1 MNDTNHAGDAL
12 RVDLLIDKI
21 IASRRAGDTGD
32 TAGAPGGARLSPDE
46 ALIYELSQ
54 LGEIDLPSDA
64 VGERIAMNVMA
75 AADPHAAPV
84 PVPEAALPVWQPGR
98 QHGARRRL
106 RSRRAGWLAAG
117 AAAVAVAV
125 ALAATF
131 LIGGAH
137 AGSGNLAGPGAPGHK
152 RTPPISS
159 SRHRPLTQPSLTA
172 MAMVGSAKAL
182 QAVGGVSNG
191 SNFLTCLTRSVC
203 YILPQGNNAGMA
215 RTTNGGAT
223 WSTGDPLPWPNIKA
237 CTPKG
242 SSHSCSDPNVWTF
255 NMDLSCPEALKC
267 FQPFGRNLLETSDGF
282 AHSRLQPVNVLKGTD
297 NFLEWV
303 SCPTGQ
309 RCAAATTASTFIYSD
324 DGGRSWA
331 AAGGPA
337 VSPGDTIIGL
347 RCDPGGA
354 CMAAVIGGS
363 ESAPTV
369 AALSSTD
376 GGRSWSMSAADQV
389 PPAQQQWTISCG
401 DGQNCLVGFNNRA
414 LAWIHATRSGAV
426 SIHVEAY
433 PKSWPALNLGEAV
446 SCATGRVCFLETAE
460 QDTFSYSKVT
470 IEETRNGGR
479 TWSSL
484 GTPMDPAD
492 PGIVAA
498 FLSCPVAAGCVGV
511 ANADPFPSNPTT
523 MPKWVVLSNLNHS
536 G

>member
-1 MNDTNHAGDAL
+1 LNDTNHTDDDL
-12 RVDLLIDKI
+12 RVDMLIDKI
-21 IASRRAGDTGD
+21 IASRRAGG
-32 TAGAPGGARLSPDE
+32 TAGAPGHARLSPDE
-46 ALIYELSQ
+46 ALICELSE
-54 LGEIDLPSDA
+54 LGEIDVPADA
-64 VGERIAMNVMA
+64 VGERITMNVMA
-75 AADPHAAPV
+75 ATDPHAV
-84 PVPEAALPVWQPGR
+84 PMPEATLPVWLPGR
-98 QHGARRRL
+98 RRGVRRHV
-106 RSRRAGWLAAG
+106 RSGRAGWLAAG
-117 AAAVAVAV
+117 AAAVAIAV

-131 LIGGAH
+131 LIAGAH
-137 AGSGNLAGPGAPGHK
+137 SPSGNLAGPSAAGHK
-152 RTPPISS
+152 SAPPTSS
-159 SRHRPLTQPSLTA
+159 SPHRALTQPSLTA
-172 MAMVGSAKAL
+172 MTMVGSAKSL
-182 QAVGGVSNG
+182 EAVGGVSNG
-191 SNFLTCLTRSVC
+191 SNFLTCVTRSVC

-223 WSTGDPLPWPNIKA
+223 WSTGNPLPWPNIKP

-242 SSHSCSDPNVWTF
+242 SSDSCSEPNAWTF

-282 AHSRLQPVNVLKGTD
+282 AHSRLQPVNLLKGTD
-297 NFLEWV
+297 TFLEWV
-303 SCPTGQ
+303 SCPTAQ
-309 RCAAATTASTFIYSD
+309 RCAAATTARTFIYSD

-337 VSPGDTIIGL
+337 ASAGDTITGL

-354 CMAAVIGGS
+354 CIAAVVGGN

-376 GGRSWSMSAADQV
+376 GGRSWTMSAASAI
-389 PPAQQQWTISCG
+389 PPAQQQWMVSCG

-414 LAWIHATRSGAV
+414 LARIHATPGGAI

-433 PKSWPALNLGEAV
+433 PKSWPALNMGEAV
-446 SCATGRVCFLETAE
+446 SCASGGVCFVETAE

-498 FLSCPVAAGCVGV
+498 FLSCPVPAGCIGV
-511 ANADPFPSNPTT
+511 ANANPFPSNPATAT
-523 MPKWVVLSNLNHS
+523 KWVVLSNLDHS